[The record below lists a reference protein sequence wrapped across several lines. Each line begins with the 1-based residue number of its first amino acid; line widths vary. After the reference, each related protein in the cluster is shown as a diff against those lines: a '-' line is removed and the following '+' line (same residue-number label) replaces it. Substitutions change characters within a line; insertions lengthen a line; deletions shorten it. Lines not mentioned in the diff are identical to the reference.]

1 MASDPVRRVAITGA
15 SGLVGAALVRSL
27 RQDGLTVQR
36 LVRREARGPDE
47 VFWDPATGR
56 IDAARLEGVDA
67 VVHLAGE
74 SLAGGLWTEEYKTKI
89 RESRVRGTGLVAG
102 ALAGLTRPSRVLISA
117 SAVGIY
123 GDRGEATLT
132 EADPP
137 GSGFLAEVAQA
148 WEAAAEP
155 ARQAG
160 IRVVHPRFGVIVDPA
175 GGMLRTALLPF
186 QLGLGAR
193 LGSGRQWMSWIT
205 LRDVIAVIRL
215 FLERNDLAGP
225 INVTAPVPVTNR
237 QFTASLAEAVQRPA
251 FLFLPAPL
259 LKLFLGDL
267 GREAMLAST
276 RAVPGRLLEA
286 GYPFRDSDLKRA
298 LVELL
303 GNRESRAVH

>member
-1 MASDPVRRVAITGA
+1 MASDPVRSVAITGA

-47 VFWDPATGR
+47 VFWDPAAGW

-67 VVHLAGE
+67 IVHLAGE
-74 SLAGGLWTEEYKTKI
+74 SLAGGLWTEEYKRKI
-89 RESRVRGTGLVAG
+89 RESRVKGTGLVAG
-102 ALAGLTRPSRVLISA
+102 ALAGLARRSRVLISA

-155 ARQAG
+155 ARLAG

-186 QLGLGAR
+186 RLGLGAR
-193 LGSGRQWMSWIT
+193 LGSGQQWMSWIT

-215 FLERNDLAGP
+215 LLERNDLAGP
-225 INVTAPVPVTNR
+225 VNVTAPVPVTNR
-237 QFTASLAEAVQRPA
+237 QFTASLAEALHRPA
-251 FLFLPAPL
+251 FLFLPAPML
-259 LKLFLGDL
+259 QLFLGDL

-276 RAVPGRLLEA
+276 RAVPSRLLEA
-286 GYPFRDSDLKRA
+286 GYPFRDPDLKRA
-298 LVELL
+298 LAEML
-303 GNRESRAVH
+303 GSRESGAGH

>member
-1 MASDPVRRVAITGA
+1 
-15 SGLVGAALVRSL
+15 
-27 RQDGLTVQR
+27 
-36 LVRREARGPDE
+36 
-47 VFWDPATGR
+47 
-56 IDAARLEGVDA
+56 
-67 VVHLAGE
+67 
-74 SLAGGLWTEEYKTKI
+74 
-89 RESRVRGTGLVAG
+89 VAG
-102 ALAGLTRPSRVLISA
+102 ALGGLTRRSRVLISA

-123 GDRGEATLT
+123 GDRGEAALT

-155 ARQAG
+155 ARRAG

-193 LGSGRQWMSWIT
+193 LGSGRQWMSWVT

-215 FLERNDLAGP
+215 LLGRDDLVGP
-225 INVTAPVPVTNR
+225 VNVTAPVPVTNR
-237 QFTASLAEAVQRPA
+237 QFTASLAEALHRPA
-251 FLFLPAPL
+251 FLCLPAPI

-267 GREAMLAST
+267 ARDARLAST

-286 GYPFRDSDLKRA
+286 GYSFRDSDLKRA
-298 LVELL
+298 LAEML
-303 GNRESRAVH
+303 GDGESRAGH